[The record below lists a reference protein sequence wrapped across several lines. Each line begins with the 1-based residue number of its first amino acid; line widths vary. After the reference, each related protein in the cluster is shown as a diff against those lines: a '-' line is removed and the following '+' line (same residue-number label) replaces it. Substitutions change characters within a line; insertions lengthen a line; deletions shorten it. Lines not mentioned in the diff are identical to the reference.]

1 MSKWFIDREL
11 FFGFGFA
18 LSFNRVGSAISG
30 WIAPPLYEIHEDIF
44 FPIFV
49 LDIFL
54 GISLLMTIFLY
65 ILDKKS
71 DE

>member
-18 LSFNRVGSAISG
+18 ISFNRVGSAISG

-49 LDIFL
+49 LDIV
-54 GISLLMTIFLY
+54 
-65 ILDKKS
+65 
-71 DE
+71 

>member
-11 FFGFGFA
+11 FFGFGFMV
-18 LSFNRVGSAISG
+18 SFNMLGSAFSG
-30 WIAPPLYEIHEDIF
+30 WIVPPSYEVHEDLF